1 MMRPRRILF
10 ILAVLLC
17 SVLLHAQAA
26 ETLTPDGWR
35 YEVVSGVARI
45 KAYIGS
51 ETEVTVP
58 AAIDG
63 YPTKIDKLQATFDL
77 LIIPEGVQSIAAQ
90 AFMQGNAVE
99 VRIESAK
106 TKIAEEAFNSC
117 QTLQS
122 VTLPEGLTALPES
135 CFNAC
140 SSLQLVDLPQSLTTL
155 GSNCFSGC
163 TSLAYTLLPS
173 QLTTIEA
180 SAFSECTALEAVDLP
195 ATVTKI
201 GGNAFRGCSKLEHLT
216 IPDKVTTIGSS
227 AFCNCSALQ
236 SIQLPPALTGS
247 LKFST
252 FEGCASL
259 TSIDLPDGIDT
270 LGNLVFKDC
279 TSLTSVHLPASLKT
293 VPDDLDA
300 NDPFKNC
307 PVLTTFTAK
316 EGSWAYKW
324 AIDRGWRYQQPRDP
338 NPIVIPASVVEISEE
353 AFTETGCREVII
365 SEGIRRIRSKAFAQ
379 CSQLV
384 YVTLPESLVSI
395 ADDAFGTAEAIT
407 FLLGPGSRHIA
418 WAEQRGYHYEIVD
431 AQTGE

>member
-35 YEVVSGVARI
+35 YEVVNGVACI

-51 ETEVTVP
+51 ERELTVP

-63 YPTKIDKLQATFDL
+63 CPTKIDKLQATFDL

-90 AFMQGNAVE
+90 AFIQGNAVE

-163 TSLAYTLLPS
+163 TSLAYILLPS

-180 SAFSECTALEAVDLP
+180 SAFSECTALEAIDLP

-236 SIQLPPALTGS
+236 SIQLPSGLTGS

-307 PVLTTFTAK
+307 PVTTFTAK

-338 NPIVIPASVVEISEE
+338 NPIVIPASVVEIGEE
-353 AFTETGCREVII
+353 AFTETGCREVIL
-365 SEGIRRIRSKAFAQ
+365 SEGVRRIRSKAFAQ

-407 FLLGPGSRHIA
+407 FLLTPGSRHIA
-418 WAEQRGYHYEIVD
+418 WAEQHGYHYEIVD